1 MAGAGGPL
9 GTGAR
14 SPFPALPRWR
24 RGRPGARGDP
34 LMGTRWLAI
43 DTATDIASV
52 ALGEP
57 PGTDAG
63 VFVQGP
69 RRHAA
74 EIIVLIDHAL
84 EQAGVRLTDLEG
96 IVVGDGPDRK
106 STRLNSS
113 HDQISYAV
121 FCLKKKKNA
130 NRQDNA
136 DNRSHICDT
145 LTL

>member
-52 ALGEP
+52 AVGEP
-57 PGTDAG
+57 PGTGAG
-63 VFVQGP
+63 P
-69 RRHAA
+69 
-74 EIIVLIDHAL
+74 E
-84 EQAGVRLTDLEG
+84 
-96 IVVGDGPDRK
+96 DRK

-113 HDQISYAV
+113 HLVISYAV
-121 FCLKKKKNA
+121 FCLKKKKKQKLLSYA
-130 NRQDNA
+130 TTRLDA
-136 DNRSHICDT
+136 HTVCVY
-145 LTL
+145 

>member
-1 MAGAGGPL
+1 MAGAGGPM

-52 ALGEP
+52 AVGEP

-84 EQAGVRLTDLEG
+84 EIGQPHASLLEGVIDQAGVR
-96 IVVGDGPDRK
+96 
-106 STRLNSS
+106 
-113 HDQISYAV
+113 
-121 FCLKKKKNA
+121 
-130 NRQDNA
+130 
-136 DNRSHICDT
+136 
-145 LTL
+145 